1 MPSPI
6 IGIGTIANDGTG
18 DPLRTAFQ
26 KVNRLPNADK
36 TINAGSG
43 DYTGTPEQ
51 KITQAIAA
59 AVAAG
64 MAYVYVPQS
73 MVPYP
78 GASVTFN
85 NAVRMLREGGN
96 ASACDVVAYGADW
109 SGNSESS
116 TGIQAACNAAAISLS
131 TNGIDNNHVE
141 IPAGLYKITT
151 PITVPLNVTI
161 LGNGQSRT
169 ILAQTTSGAA
179 TLIITNGSLTVTN
192 NRLADF
198 TIDGTQLGGGVGNGI
213 NVTNAA
219 HLVIERVT
227 IQNLNVAGQIG
238 LNAVNMEDAKIRDC
252 FAIAKLAAM
261 KFATNSNNVVVD
273 GCDIQAFVGGDGII
287 FDNTTV
293 NSVVIGCNFEG
304 GPVGGPGGNTGLTID
319 GTLGMAIIGNFF
331 ENWNTAAIGATTG
344 VAQSALII
352 GNALNAT
359 NAATAVVKYTSVGP
373 NLGLTVA
380 NNFFV
385 QLGQAGSSGVGV
397 DLGTTSG
404 PIAIYGNKGPGGSD
418 GLMVK
423 VNGVLQTAVD
433 FLQFAG
439 ILGVIGGVRDG
450 RVALTWS
457 TTPAVDASLGNYFEL
472 TATSNIAAVIQAPS
486 KSVTNLIQSQ
496 ELTFEIFNNSG
507 GALGTAPTF
516 IAGNNGFRM
525 TAAAVNPA
533 NGTGVI
539 YKFRWSAIWTRYV
552 ECSRTIA
559 Y

>member
-78 GASVTFN
+78 GASVIFN

-344 VAQSALII
+344 VAQSTLII

-359 NAATAVVKYTSVGP
+359 NNATAVVKYGSAGP
-373 NLGLTVA
+373 NLGITVQ

-385 QLGQAGSSGVGV
+385 QLGQGGSSGVGV

-404 PIAIYGNKGPGGSD
+404 PIAIFGNKGPGGSD

-439 ILGVIGGVRDG
+439 VLGVIGGVRDG

-472 TATSNIAAVIQAPS
+472 TATSNIAAVVQAPS